1 MKMMIFGREGV
12 GEGSGGGDVIG
23 REKLPLKLL
32 QKVSN
37 RSKAKN
43 KAKKKGR
50 RLRIVQRND

>member
-1 MKMMIFGREGV
+1 MIFGREGV

-23 REKLPLKLL
+23 REMLPLKLL